1 MNKYQ
6 QLSMAIHILCALAL
20 KSPGGYC
27 SRELA
32 ASLQANPAFVR
43 RVLGRLAG
51 TKLVSSGKGPRGG
64 CRLAM
69 RADRITMRR
78 IYEAVG
84 PVRIFKSFEKKPYK
98 KCPVSCAMKPALDRL
113 YEDFESAL
121 LERMGRVTLESFLK
135 KLKI

>member
-6 QLSMAIHILCALAL
+6 QLSMAIHLLCALAL
-20 KSPGGYC
+20 KGPEGYR

-43 RVLGRLAG
+43 RVLSRLAKAG
-51 TKLVSSGKGPRGG
+51 LVVAEKGIRGG
-64 CRLAM
+64 CRLAKS
-69 RADRITMRR
+69 ADRITIGR

-84 PVRIFKSFEKKPYK
+84 PSRIFKSFEKKPYK

-113 YEDFESAL
+113 YADFEDAMF
-121 LERMGRVTLESFLK
+121 ERMNAVTLRQFLK